1 MSQTKCELPL
11 DDATLMAC
19 LVKALWYGYWYEKTA
34 EMVLPDGRRASYGLT
49 AVIREVYH
57 TLQINRLQIKH
68 QTSLRSGQ

>member
-1 MSQTKCELPL
+1 MPRKSTVVWV
-11 DDATLMAC
+11 
-19 LVKALWYGYWYEKTA
+19 LVWKTA